1 MHNFKLIAFDMD
13 GTLLDSRKRVSEKTV
28 EALKCAADSGIVT
41 AVATGRCLAEVR
53 DYFDSLPGVKFLV
66 CSSGAAVYDAR
77 NLKLLGGNLIEESLV
92 QKCLKLSEPEDVM
105 VHILTEKSI
114 VDFADVER
122 MEAFKME
129 PFREL
134 YERVATKVKGIREFY
149 AAAPFPVEKLNFY
162 HTSSAAR
169 ARTRTRFSGLDL
181 EMFDA
186 AEGNSLECSKR
197 GVTKASGME
206 ILCNFLKIPMRSVIA
221 VGDSDN
227 DLELLNAAGFAIAMG
242 NSNERVKAACNAVV
256 GDCDHDGCAEAIEKF
271 VLNSAFR

>member
-1 MHNFKLIAFDMD
+1 MQDFKLVAFDMD
-13 GTLLDSRKRVSEKTV
+13 GTLLNSAKRVSSKTV
-28 EALKCAADSGIVT
+28 EALKSAAEAGVVT

-66 CSSGAAVYDAR
+66 CSSGAAVYDAQR
-77 NLKLLGGNLIEESLV
+77 LERLGGTLLEESLV
-92 QKCLKLSEPEDVM
+92 QKCLELSAAEDVM
-105 VHILTEKSI
+105 VHILTEASI

-122 MEAFKME
+122 MEVFKMQ

-134 YERVATKVKGIREFY
+134 YERVATKVHGIREVY
-149 AAAPFPVEKLNFY
+149 AAAPFPAEKLNFY
-162 HTSSAAR
+162 HKTPAAR
-169 ARTRTRFSGLDL
+169 ARTRARFSCLAL

-206 ILCNFLKIPMRSVIA
+206 ILCGFLKIPMSSVIA

-227 DLELLNAAGFAIAMG
+227 DLELLNAVGFSVAMG
-242 NSNERVKAACNAVV
+242 NSNARVKAACNAVV
-256 GDCDHDGCAEAIEKF
+256 SDCDHDGCAEAIEKF
-271 VLNSAFR
+271 VLGH